1 MNRTCAGLLL
11 VGVVVFFAVDAP
23 AAPAAPAA
31 AGRRPAVAPVPYIV
45 KSAASLA
52 EMEKTLQG
60 KGGKAGDLLKPAQT
74 SIEIVLRHEEDF
86 QQPELEVHDGKDHI
100 FFVTD
105 GQATL
110 TLGGELV
117 TPKEISPGEW
127 RAAKSA
133 NSKTVDV
140 AKGDLVFIPHGTV
153 HGRGVKGRFTMVIA
167 SFFPGGPPPPAP
179 APTPAPAAAP
189 AKK

>member
-1 MNRTCAGLLL
+1 MNRTFAGLLL
-11 VGVVVFFAVDAP
+11 VGFVFFFAADAP

-31 AGRRPAVAPVPYIV
+31 TARRPVAPPVPYFV

-52 EMEKTLQG
+52 ELEKTLQG
-60 KGGKAGDLLKPAQT
+60 KGGKAGDLLKPAAT

-86 QQPELEVHDGKDHI
+86 EQAEHEIHDGKDHI

-117 TPKEISPGEW
+117 APKEISPGEW
-127 RAAKSA
+127 RSPKSA

-140 AKGDLVFIPHGTV
+140 AKGDLIFIPHGTL
-153 HGRGVKGRFTMVIA
+153 HGRSVKGKRFTMVIA
-167 SFFPGGPPPPAP
+167 SFFPNGPPPPAP
-179 APTPAPAAAP
+179 A
-189 AKK
+189 K

>member
-117 TPKEISPGEW
+117 APREISSGEW
-127 RAAKSA
+127 KGAKA
-133 NSKTVDV
+133 TNAKTVDV

-153 HGRGVKGRFTMVIA
+153 HGRSAKGRRFTMLIV
-167 SFFPGGPPPPAP
+167 SFFPAGPPGGPSPVL
-179 APTPAPAAAP
+179 P
-189 AKK
+189 AK